1 MLSQRL
7 ALGFWDLGI
16 LVLHLSALLERYS
29 GTQGLGLWF
38 DIRLKLRHGRV
49 SEQEPSIR
57 VVHSSLQVRTP
68 NFHSLNPDH

>member
-16 LVLHLSALLERYS
+16 LVLHLSALLARYS

-38 DIRLKLRHGRV
+38 DIRLKLRTWTGFRAGTK
-49 SEQEPSIR
+49 
-57 VVHSSLQVRTP
+57 HSCCPLISPGQ
-68 NFHSLNPDH
+68 NP